1 MSYNDDYV
9 KLGSLYKNDEY
20 IEDVDITDYLN
31 LENKDLYKLKC
42 FYNHDLLF
50 CNGPIKKPYF
60 RHKNSNDFNNCSMS
74 KWHLEF
80 QSKFNKDEIE
90 IEFNKINENQIK
102 TRRAD
107 VSIMNKNFIIEF
119 QHSKI
124 ELQEVKNRKNDYN
137 LHNKEILWIIDGN
150 YKIDVIDIDSRL
162 YLKFKGFSNWQ
173 YESFKD
179 YSFIFIDINNKIY
192 VIFPKLVKN
201 NMIDV
206 KTPYNKNDFIYLL
219 KTNIDEI
226 NKDIPYQ
233 SYLYIRQ
240 QGAGNGK
247 TYGIIQSIDNNDDFL
262 YYKSFIIVSKQ
273 HSAKSIIYN
282 EFKEQYSN
290 GLLNNL
296 ENVNFSEIDKKYF
309 ITYHNKISNNDCKIV
324 ICTIDSFFYKLGNSN
339 NTHTDK
345 FKSIVQSIITDLK
358 KDRVIYNSLNFKL
371 NKNLCLII
379 DETQDLSDNYGEAI
393 ISIIKNNYIDTYI
406 VGDRLQSIS
415 FDKNAFLYLI
425 ENNFENLHINKI
437 KYDDTNI
444 CRRFTNKSLI
454 NFINEKIPFD
464 NYQLPK
470 ITPYKIDNSNNN
482 NLIIF
487 SRESINSLKDDKDRK
502 INKAIDD
509 IINFYAEEVNINNRE
524 PNDFLIITP
533 FTTKS
538 WFCEA
543 LERAIQLFWLT
554 KNKGEKF
561 KRYVIFHKSELG
573 TSINLDE
580 SLDKTRIVSIHTS
593 KGDGRKVVFI
603 IGLTDDSLMK
613 FTDGQ
618 KNIVYDS
625 LIHVALTRQKEKLY
639 IRLDDNNDDIYKL
652 FSSNINNNNKIPKI
666 SRFIKLDIK
675 KINKS
680 LYTDNYKDYAI
691 IDEKRNKEIIDMSHH
706 NIRYACIY
714 SHFIIYSDK
723 YDNKKQIRQFFKEII
738 NSEIK
743 ICDNWKEYNDCLWIN
758 YKIRKVNID
767 NWKKNN
773 EIKKI
778 NIDNKTIPLINLNDK
793 YMNIILKNIK
803 NIKKKLNDNNYFKLC
818 PIERILFLYMKDICN
833 IPYELNI
840 TITEIYAII
849 NSFYNVFNYNLKG
862 HNRCLCK
869 NYFNNNE
876 TDIKNNSDLK
886 YLTEFYQDMINISK
900 SYKNFFSVIYDNL
913 QILLD
918 HNVTIQFDTDLYL
931 YKRIQIIIYDNNNV
945 FIIYLKPNINELN
958 YYEILNESI
967 IETFLI
973 QNANDTEL
981 RFKNKKI
988 KTLVFSLN
996 LNDSFE
1002 IEWTENDLKKDII
1015 MEVIKDYVYKDLK
1028 IKTNSLYAN
1037 YNYYEKNNI
1046 LNDLKKDFNLKNK
1059 DLPNFINSFFDRI
1072 EEEYEIIP
1080 KDKFNLILNKRIE
1093 NLIKKSELI

>member
-1 MSYNDDYV
+1 MSYKDDCV
-9 KLGSLYKNDEY
+9 KLGLLYKNDEY
-20 IEDVDITDYLN
+20 VEDVDIEDYLN

-80 QSKFNKDEIE
+80 QSKFNKDETE

-102 TRRAD
+102 SRRAD
-107 VSIMNKNFIIEF
+107 VSLINKNFIIEF

-124 ELQEVKNRKNDYN
+124 ELQEVRNRTNDYN
-137 LHNKEILWIIDGN
+137 LHNKEILWVIDGN

-162 YLKFKGFSNWQ
+162 YLNFKGFSNWR
-173 YESFKD
+173 YENFKD
-179 YSFIFIDINNKIY
+179 YDFIFIDIKDKIY
-192 VIFPKLVKN
+192 VVFPKLVKN

-206 KTPYNKNDFIYLL
+206 KTPYNKNDFIHLL
-219 KTNIDEI
+219 KTNIEEI

-290 GLLNNL
+290 GLLTNL
-296 ENVNFSEIDKKYF
+296 ENVNFIENGKQYI

-324 ICTIDSFFYKLGNSN
+324 ICTMDSLFYKLGNCN

-345 FKSIVQSIITDLK
+345 FKSNIQSIINDLK
-358 KDRVIYNSLNFKL
+358 KDGVVYNSLNFKL

-379 DETQDLSDNYGEAI
+379 DETQDLSDNYGKAI
-393 ISIIKNNYIDTYI
+393 ISIIKNNYIDAYI
-406 VGDRLQSIS
+406 VGDKLQSIS

-425 ENNFENLHINKI
+425 ENNFTDLHINKI
-437 KYDDTNI
+437 KYDDTNV

-454 NFINEKIPFD
+454 TFINEKIPFD

-470 ITPYKIDNSNNN
+470 ITPYEIDNSNNN

-487 SRESINSLKDDKDRK
+487 NRDNINSLIDIIDNKEEK
-502 INKAIDD
+502 INNNVDD
-509 IINFYAEEVNINNRE
+509 IINFYAEEVNINNRK

-533 FTTKS
+533 FTTRN

-561 KRYVIFHKSELG
+561 KRYVIFHKSETG
-573 TSINLDE
+573 TSIDLDE

-603 IGLTDDSLMK
+603 IGLTENGLMK

-639 IRLDDNNDDIYKL
+639 IRLEDNNDDIYKL
-652 FSSNINNNNKIPKI
+652 FSSDISNNNIIPKI
-666 SRFIKLDIK
+666 SQFIKLDIK
-675 KINKS
+675 KLNKP
-680 LYTDNYKDYAI
+680 LYTEYKDYTI
-691 IDEKRNKEIIDMSHH
+691 VNTNENKTIDMSHH

-723 YDNKKQIRQFFKEII
+723 YDNKKQIKAIFYEII
-738 NSEIK
+738 NCKIK
-743 ICDNWKEYNDCLWIN
+743 ICDNWKEYNKCLWN
-758 YKIRKVNID
+758 NNKIRKVNID
-767 NWKKNN
+767 SK
-773 EIKKI
+773 IKQS
-778 NIDNKTIPLINLNDK
+778 KTIPIINLNDK
-793 YMNIILKNIK
+793 YLNIILENIK
-803 NIKKKLNDNNYFKLC
+803 NIKNKLEINNYFKLC
-818 PIERILFLYMKDICN
+818 PIERILFLYMKDICS
-833 IPYELNI
+833 IPFELNI

-849 NSFYNVFNYNLKG
+849 DNYYNIFNHKLNG

-869 NYFNNNE
+869 NHFNNNE
-876 TDIKNNSDLK
+876 TDIN
-886 YLTEFYQDMINISK
+886 YLTNFYQDMINISN
-900 SYKNFFSVIYDNL
+900 SYKKFFSVFYDNL

-918 HNVTIQFDTDLYL
+918 HKVVIMFDTDLYL
-931 YKRIQIIIYDNNNV
+931 YKRIQIIAYDNNNV
-945 FIIYLKPNINELN
+945 FIIYLKPNLNELN

-973 QNANDTEL
+973 QNSNDKEM
-981 RFKNKKI
+981 RFANKKI

-1015 MEVIKDYVYKDLK
+1015 MEVIKDYLYKDLK
-1028 IKTNSLYAN
+1028 MKTNNLYAI
-1037 YNYYEKNNI
+1037 YNYYEKHNI
-1046 LNDLKKDFNLKNK
+1046 LNDLKKDFNVKNEK
-1059 DLPNFINSFFDRI
+1059 LPSFINSFFDRI
-1072 EEEYEIIP
+1072 EEETEIT
-1080 KDKFNLILNKRIE
+1080 KDKFNFILNKRIE
-1093 NLIKKSELI
+1093 NLIRKIELI